1 MERNEKFL
9 SIYPLPA
16 LLTPISLIPIS
27 TEKITGCTNNDPKGA
42 TPRNLPSW
50 FFISCF
56 TISVTP
62 SINICEYSISWF

>member
-1 MERNEKFL
+1 MEWNWKFL

-16 LLTPISLIPIS
+16 LLTPISLIPTS
-27 TEKITGCTNNDPKGA
+27 TEKITGCTNSGAKGA

-62 SINICEYSISWF
+62 SINICESSISWF